1 MKKTQKIALIPL
13 FFIVFII
20 IFSNFYS
27 FFNFFEKDTAMALQQ
42 TRKYEIEFQ
51 GRNYTYY
58 QSELVKTKEF
68 SKIREKMMKD
78 LKNVKENFQKLIN
91 IGLSQEEAIN
101 YIFPEVEEL
110 FKKFSNKNNIQ
121 PKPEK
126 VKIIKNKCEII
137 FFEGEE
143 GLFIDKESFYKD
155 AKQQLFSGK
164 NDVKIKI
171 NTKKYKSE
179 ENLREKFKQKSCFST
194 NFKTSAEARK
204 NNIKVALSKFDGV
217 LLDEGEILSFNQ
229 TTGKRDD
236 ASGYMPA
243 KIISQGTF
251 VEGYGGGV
259 CQVSTTLYN
268 ACLLAGLEILEVHNH
283 SLPVSYIE
291 PSFDAM
297 VNSGSSDLVVRNNS
311 GGKILI
317 TTSSEND
324 ICKVKI
330 FGLKNK
336 YKITRISE
344 KIKIIP
350 AEEEI
355 VDTDYKKY
363 GNINLEIGE
372 EKRLSYAKDGFY
384 SNGYLNF
391 YNEHGE
397 LIKTQKIR
405 ENKYNSTKGII
416 VKRIG

>member
-27 FFNFFEKDTAMALQQ
+27 FLKFFEKNTAMALQQ

-58 QSELVKTKEF
+58 QSELVKTKDF
-68 SKIREKMMKD
+68 SKIREKMMTDSKS
-78 LKNVKENFQKLIN
+78 VKENFQKLIN

-126 VKIIKNKCEII
+126 VKIIKNKCEIL

-143 GLFIDKESFYKD
+143 GLFIDKASFYKD
-155 AKQQLFSGK
+155 AKEQLLSGK
-164 NDVKIKI
+164 NDIK
-171 NTKKYKSE
+171 TKKYKTD
-179 ENLREKFKQKSCFST
+179 ENLKEKFKQKSCFST
-194 NFKTSAEARK
+194 SFKTSAEARK

-217 LLDEGEILSFNQ
+217 LLDEGEVLSFNQ
-229 TTGKRDD
+229 TTGTRDEV
-236 ASGYMPA
+236 SGYMPA

-268 ACLLAGLEILEVHNH
+268 TCLLAGLEILEVHNH

-344 KIKIIP
+344 KIKLIP